1 MYIDAMGCLLPDRS
15 VASRSCFL
23 RLIDIYVHH
32 LTCSCILF
40 SPLPRQYSYLLIT
53 ATLQN
58 HPPFTMSKP
67 NYQAEIDHSQEV
79 AFHDEESKG
88 INIDDNGSL
97 ELEAP
102 TDSASKT
109 SRFCGSKAVIKGC
122 CGILLFVAAVGVGSS
137 VGARNASTI
146 QSAKNRASRSSS
158 SKASKGPTAK
168 STKSPKSY
176 KCNWGACCDGYRRVL
191 TLVEEENKEDGP
203 SDHRRLTT
211 ELDAGVMT
219 KVYSENPDRIKWIMD
234 HVDAQMERIDSGEAS
249 LWDEFI
255 DEYYER
261 VKAKDLTIECI
272 NSGESLTC
280 SSSSNTQCGRDLI
293 KGLDEKHQEYLEAI
307 QQGDESPVFSKRSVP
322 ESCL

>member
-1 MYIDAMGCLLPDRS
+1 
-15 VASRSCFL
+15 
-23 RLIDIYVHH
+23 
-32 LTCSCILF
+32 
-40 SPLPRQYSYLLIT
+40 
-53 ATLQN
+53 
-58 HPPFTMSKP
+58 MSEL
-67 NYQAEIDHSQEV
+67 NYQAKIDHSQEV
-79 AFHDEESKG
+79 VFHDEESKG

-97 ELEAP
+97 DLDAP
-102 TDSASKT
+102 TASASQT

-122 CGILLFVAAVGVGSS
+122 CGILLVVAAVGVGSS
-137 VGARNASTI
+137 VGARNAAATI

-176 KCNWGACCDGYRRVL
+176 KCKGGACCDGYGRVL
-191 TLVEEENKEDGP
+191 TLVEEENKEEES

-219 KVYSENPDRIKWIMD
+219 RVYSENPDRIKWIMD

-249 LWDEFI
+249 LWDDFI

-261 VKAKDLTIECI
+261 VKAKDITIECI

-280 SSSSNTQCGRDLI
+280 SSSSNTPCGRDLI
-293 KGLDEKHQEYLEAI
+293 KGLDEKHQEYLGAI
-307 QQGDESPVFSKRSVP
+307 QQGDENPVFSKRSVP
-322 ESCL
+322 DSCL